1 VKDRLSIAHVLS
13 SFGMGGQERVALDLA
28 RAQRRAGHDVLAF
41 SLAPEP
47 HGPLADEFRAA
58 GARVVSAP
66 KGRGVDLGLVP
77 QLAATFL
84 LEHVDVVHT
93 HNPQP
98 LIYAAPAGR
107 IARCAV
113 IHSKHGIN
121 PDRGRKLLL
130 RRAAARFAH
139 LYVAVSAL
147 TAQASRAAREVPEAK
162 LRVVDNGVDL
172 SRFPG
177 EDVEARAALRA
188 EWGIPGEA
196 FVVGTVGRLA
206 AEKDHALLVRA
217 AGRILQDGGALHVVL
232 VGGGDQ
238 EAALR
243 AQIAALGEAAARS
256 IHLVGL
262 RRDVPRCLAA
272 FDVFALPSK
281 TEGLP
286 LVLPEAMAMHLP
298 VVATAVGGVPN
309 VVREGETGF
318 LVPPGA
324 GADAALAAR
333 FLELAG
339 DPAKR
344 RAFGA
349 RARAVALAEYS
360 AERMAADYMALYREV
375 RGEGARAQVSA

>member
-1 VKDRLSIAHVLS
+1 VKERLCIAHVLS

-84 LEHVDVVHT
+84 LERVEVVHT

-113 IHSKHGIN
+113 VHTKHGIN
-121 PDRGRKLLL
+121 PDTGRKLLL
-130 RRAAARFAH
+130 RRTAARFAH
-139 LYVAVSAL
+139 IYVAVSQL
-147 TAQASRAAREVPEAK
+147 TADASRAAHEVPEAK
-162 LRVVDNGVDL
+162 LRVIDNGVDL

-177 EDVEARAALRA
+177 EDAGARAALRA
-188 EWGIPGEA
+188 EWGIPEDA
-196 FVVGTVGRLA
+196 FVIGTVGRLSP
-206 AEKDHALLVRA
+206 EKDHALLVRA
-217 AGRILQDGGALHVVL
+217 AAALAGPGVHVVL
-232 VGGGDQ
+232 VGAGDQ
-238 EAALR
+238 EEPLR
-243 AQIAALGEAAARS
+243 VQIAALGGDAAAS
-256 IHLVGL
+256 IHLAGL

-272 FDVFALPSK
+272 FDVFALPSRM
-281 TEGLP
+281 EGLP
-286 LVLPEAMAMHLP
+286 LVLPEAMAMRLP

-318 LVPPGA
+318 LVPAGE
-324 GADAALAAR
+324 GADTAMRTQLALLRDDPTRRRALGNHAREIALAR
-333 FLELAG
+333 
-339 DPAKR
+339 
-344 RAFGA
+344 
-349 RARAVALAEYS
+349 YS
-360 AERMAADYMALYREV
+360 AERMAADYMAAYREV
-375 RGEGARAQVSA
+375 RGEVLG